1 METVEVKGQAGV
13 SQRDQAVASCE
24 STTDNLK
31 FRGQLRQNDK
41 ICSSGSGLGLFSCF
55 NLQECLRWLISF

>member
-13 SQRDQAVASCE
+13 SRRDQAVASCE

-41 ICSSGSGLGLFSCF
+41 I
-55 NLQECLRWLISF
+55 QD

>member
-13 SQRDQAVASCE
+13 SQRDQAVASSE

-41 ICSSGSGLGLFSCF
+41 LCS
-55 NLQECLRWLISF
+55 